1 MTPSASEKPYTKPKT
16 FNALGK
22 FSRMREERAHAR
34 PVFGEIVIWNQE
46 VREKSNEPMHNIVS
60 RHQNGLPQVQAE
72 LKENPGG

>member
-1 MTPSASEKPYTKPKT
+1 
-16 FNALGK
+16 
-22 FSRMREERAHAR
+22 MREERAHAR

-72 LKENPGG
+72 LIENPGG